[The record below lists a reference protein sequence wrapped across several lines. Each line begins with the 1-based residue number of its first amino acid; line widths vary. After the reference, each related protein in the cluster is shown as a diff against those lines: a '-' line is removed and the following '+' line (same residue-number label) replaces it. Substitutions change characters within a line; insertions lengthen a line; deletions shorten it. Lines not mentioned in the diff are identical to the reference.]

1 MELGLVVAAGCG
13 VVLWALLRAGSD
25 PSRSIV
31 DMWRFRQPDWPSGV
45 QEDDDLHWSWMAHA
59 EPPGADREPEDVPI
73 DVPTDLTFTQ
83 RGDARRGP
91 GAGAIDTRT
100 TAEAE
105 VIDGDPG
112 EGPGGAGP
120 PGGGLRVEV
129 QPVTYEVRSADRARS

>member
-1 MELGLVVAAGCG
+1 MELGMLVAIVCG

-59 EPPGADREPEDVPI
+59 EPPDADAVDVPI

-83 RGDARRGP
+83 GGDARRGR
-91 GAGAIDTRT
+91 GAGGIDTRT

-112 EGPGGAGP
+112 EGPEGAGP
-120 PGGGLRVEV
+120 AGGGLRVEV

>member
-13 VVLWALLRAGSD
+13 VVLWALLRTGSD

-45 QEDDDLHWSWMAHA
+45 QEDDDLHWSWMADT
-59 EPPGADREPEDVPI
+59 EPSAADSDLVDVPI
-73 DVPTDLTFTQ
+73 DVPTEGTLT
-83 RGDARRGP
+83 RRDDARPGRG
-91 GAGAIDTRT
+91 AAEIDART
-100 TAEAE
+100 TDEAE

-112 EGPGGAGP
+112 AGSTGGW
-120 PGGGLRVEV
+120 LRVEV